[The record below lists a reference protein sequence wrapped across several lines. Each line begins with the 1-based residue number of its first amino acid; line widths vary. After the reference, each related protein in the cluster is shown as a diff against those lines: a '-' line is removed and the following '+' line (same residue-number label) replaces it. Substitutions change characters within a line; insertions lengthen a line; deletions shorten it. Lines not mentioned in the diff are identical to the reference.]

1 MSADLKD
8 AAPQIVEKLTPF
20 IPGYIKKASH
30 TLSAYYLLSD
40 TVRFVLRTAV
50 TRRLVIK

>member
-8 AAPQIVEKLTPF
+8 AAPQIVEKLTHF
-20 IPGYIKKASH
+20 IPGNIKKASH

-40 TVRFVLRTAV
+40 TVRFFSTV